1 MTGEPMPLS
10 PEPSVE
16 ESGTE
21 QAEVG
26 ALRREVAALRTSLE
40 AAEGRL
46 ADRRGSRVGLAA
58 RVVRA
63 AAKDPVRRRTLGR
76 DLARALLDRSA
87 APAPS
92 SAPSGPVTL
101 PEFAPPE
108 GPVARPDLTVAVLL
122 DPFSEL
128 AFQYEWSQVTF
139 GPDDWLE
146 TLVKRPPS
154 LLFVE
159 SAWNGNGGRWRL
171 HMTGAGGPSE
181 QLRSLVAWCRD
192 RGIRAVF
199 WNKEDPPNYDRF
211 IETARLFDHVF
222 TVDADRIPAYHR
234 DLGHDRVALLP
245 FAAQPRIH
253 NPVQRGAGRIYDVAF
268 AGTYFAEKHPERR
281 TQMEYILD
289 PARDFGLHIYS
300 RLQHLDSRY
309 QFPPRY
315 VRHIVGNLPYERML
329 AAYTSYKV
337 FLNVNSVTTSPSMC
351 ARRLFELSA
360 AQTAVVSG
368 PAASV
373 EGIFGGD
380 LTVVNDTE
388 QTRAELS
395 VLLRHGEFRERRAL
409 RAHRR
414 VFDEHLYTHRVD
426 TVLEVAGVPVT
437 VPDRSVTVV
446 VPTNRPARLDNVF
459 DFVGRQLHEQIQLV
473 LVPHGFEVPE
483 AELNRRAKEAGVDE
497 LVVRVAD
504 SAMTLGTCMN
514 LGLDAADGEFVA
526 KMDDDNWYGPHYL
539 RDLVR
544 AFSYTDA
551 DVVGKWAHLVHLQG
565 SGATLLRFPE
575 AEHRYVKLVQGGTI
589 VARRSTA
596 VRLRFDDLPRRVDT
610 TFLGKVAAAGGRV
623 YSADRFNFVSVRLAD
638 AGAHTWQI
646 TEEQMLAG
654 RADLLFYGEPYT
666 HAEV

>member
-1 MTGEPMPLS
+1 
-10 PEPSVE
+10 
-16 ESGTE
+16 
-21 QAEVG
+21 
-26 ALRREVAALRTSLE
+26 
-40 AAEGRL
+40 
-46 ADRRGSRVGLAA
+46 
-58 RVVRA
+58 
-63 AAKDPVRRRTLGR
+63 
-76 DLARALLDRSA
+76 
-87 APAPS
+87 
-92 SAPSGPVTL
+92 
-101 PEFAPPE
+101 
-108 GPVARPDLTVAVLL
+108 
-122 DPFSEL
+122 
-128 AFQYEWSQVTF
+128 
-139 GPDDWLE
+139 
-146 TLVKRPPS
+146 
-154 LLFVE
+154 
-159 SAWNGNGGRWRL
+159 
-171 HMTGAGGPSE
+171 
-181 QLRSLVAWCRD
+181 
-192 RGIRAVF
+192 
-199 WNKEDPPNYDRF
+199 
-211 IETARLFDHVF
+211 
-222 TVDADRIPAYHR
+222 
-234 DLGHDRVALLP
+234 
-245 FAAQPRIH
+245 
-253 NPVQRGAGRIYDVAF
+253 VQRGAGRIFDVAF
-268 AGTYFAEKHPERR
+268 AGTYFAEKHQERR
-281 TQMEYILD
+281 AQMEYVLD

-309 QFPPRY
+309 QFPQRY
-315 VRHIVGNLPYERML
+315 APHIVGNLPYERML

-373 EGIFGGD
+373 EGFFGDD
-380 LTVVNDTE
+380 LTVVNDAE